1 MISNI
6 FGKSFKYQRYF
17 WVDMEKKHKVIMYRT
32 STCRYCHMAEEF
44 FKEHKIKY
52 KSVDVGK
59 DRQAAMEMVEKSGQM
74 GVPVIEIDHKV
85 IIVGYDVSAL
95 KKHLKISK

>member
-1 MISNI
+1 MA
-6 FGKSFKYQRYF
+6 
-17 WVDMEKKHKVIMYRT
+17 EKHNVILYRT
-32 STCRYCHMAEEF
+32 QTCPWCHKAEEF

-52 KSVDVGK
+52 KTIDVGK

-74 GVPVIEIDHKV
+74 GVPVIEIDNKI

-95 KKHLKISK
+95 KKHLKIAG

>member
-1 MISNI
+1 MA
-6 FGKSFKYQRYF
+6 
-17 WVDMEKKHKVIMYRT
+17 EKHDIILYKTMTCSWCHKT
-32 STCRYCHMAEEF
+32 EEF

-52 KSVDVGK
+52 KSIDVGK
-59 DRQAAMEMVEKSGQM
+59 DRQAAMKMVEKSGQM

>member
-1 MISNI
+1 MA
-6 FGKSFKYQRYF
+6 
-17 WVDMEKKHKVIMYRT
+17 EKHKVVLFRT
-32 STCRYCHMAEEF
+32 STCSWCHKAEEF

-52 KSVDVGK
+52 KTIDVGK

-74 GVPVIEIDHKV
+74 GVPVIEIDNKI

-95 KKHLKISK
+95 KKHLKIAG